1 MCRASF
7 MHYYGISQ
15 YQFYTALKFVKQ
27 EIEPRLE
34 HGNLERDYLAV
45 KTDQCSAFL
54 QRLCDELAEGL
65 PTGFRLEL
73 NQRVCVEKCIL
84 LVNNIR

>member
-1 MCRASF
+1 

-15 YQFYTALKFVKQ
+15 YQFYAALKHVKLDT
-27 EIEPRLE
+27 EPLLE
-34 HGNLERDYLAV
+34 HGNLERDYLAA

-65 PTGFRLEL
+65 PTGVRLEL
-73 NQRVCVEKCIL
+73 NQRVCL
-84 LVNNIR
+84 LSIVLTEV